1 MNRAIDRNERA
12 RHRRLA
18 GLLLAGLA
26 VLGAL
31 APSAPGAAN
40 PQRANCFALFVSD
53 AEPGNVGS
61 SASSNARDPE
71 ARPLGLN
78 VVSFTAHAREPD
90 CGE

>member
-1 MNRAIDRNERA
+1 MNGSIEEREDA
-12 RHRRLA
+12 MRRRVA
-18 GLLLAGLA
+18 VLLLTSLG

-31 APSAPGAAN
+31 APSASGAAN
-40 PQRANCFALFVSD
+40 PQRANCFALFVSND
-53 AEPGNVGS
+53 EPGGVGS

-78 VVSFTAHAREPD
+78 VVSFTAHLSEPD

>member
-1 MNRAIDRNERA
+1 M
-12 RHRRLA
+12 RRRVPV
-18 GLLLAGLA
+18 LLLASLG

-31 APSAPGAAN
+31 APSASGAAN
-40 PQRANCFALFVSD
+40 PEHANCFSLFVSNS
-53 AEPGNVGS
+53 EPGNVGE

-78 VVSFTAHAREPD
+78 VVSFTAHMREP